1 MNKLGF
7 SVIRENYRSGEVVE
21 RSKTLWDIW
30 GVTYIYG
37 MFYRFGLI
45 AYCLNVTIQSHAKL
59 RSANACIQAD
69 KQFYKETD
77 KNKKG
82 RVFYGI
88 FNRKDSNHHRWR
100 KSGIE

>member
-1 MNKLGF
+1 M
-7 SVIRENYRSGEVVE
+7 
-21 RSKTLWDIW
+21 
-30 GVTYIYG
+30 
-37 MFYRFGLI
+37 
-45 AYCLNVTIQSHAKL
+45 VTIQSHAKL

-69 KQFYKETD
+69 KQFYKEID

-88 FNRKDSNHHRWR
+88 FNRKDSDHHWRR

>member
-1 MNKLGF
+1 M
-7 SVIRENYRSGEVVE
+7 
-21 RSKTLWDIW
+21 
-30 GVTYIYG
+30 
-37 MFYRFGLI
+37 
-45 AYCLNVTIQSHAKL
+45 VTIQSQAKL
-59 RSANACIQAD
+59 RSANTCIQAD
-69 KQFYKETD
+69 KQFYKEID

>member
-1 MNKLGF
+1 M
-7 SVIRENYRSGEVVE
+7 
-21 RSKTLWDIW
+21 
-30 GVTYIYG
+30 
-37 MFYRFGLI
+37 
-45 AYCLNVTIQSHAKL
+45 VTIQSYAKL

-69 KQFYKETD
+69 KQFYKEID

-100 KSGIE
+100 KGGIE

>member
-1 MNKLGF
+1 MTISYEVRKAVVLLKYSSF
-7 SVIRENYRSGEVVE
+7 FDKICNYSEP
-21 RSKTLWDIW
+21 
-30 GVTYIYG
+30 
-37 MFYRFGLI
+37 
-45 AYCLNVTIQSHAKL
+45 CKL

-69 KQFYKETD
+69 KQFYKEID

-100 KSGIE
+100 KGGIE